1 MNDFEFSPAIHILTQ
16 NGGLTNLI
24 DQPPLYERYTYI
36 FQGYSQVLDHIL
48 VSPNLAPRMNVRIA
62 HVNSDLSEGLRSSDH
77 DPVLA
82 WFK

>member
-1 MNDFEFSPAIHILTQ
+1 MNDYEFSPAIQTLTE

-24 DQPPLYERYTYI
+24 DQLPLNQRYTYI

-48 VSPNLAPRMNVRIA
+48 VSPNLASRMDLTIA
-62 HVNSDLSEGLRSSDH
+62 NVNSDLSEGLRASDH